1 MRASVTVRV
10 AGSTS
15 NLGAGFDCVGVAVG
29 RWLQVTAQAT
39 GGGKPVV
46 IERGGTLRTL
56 DTAPEAD
63 LLYRGF
69 AAACRRAGREVPGG
83 LALAADSDIPVARGL
98 GSSAAATVAGAAAA
112 AALLDLALDA
122 TGLVELCS
130 ELEGHPDNVA
140 PAVFGG
146 ANLVLRGPDG
156 LIVTPLP
163 IHQSLALVFAVP
175 DFTVETKRARAA
187 LPATLPHADAVR
199 AAAKSAALV
208 HGLAHG
214 DARLLAAGLD
224 DVLHVPFRR
233 ALVPG
238 YDEVTGAARQ
248 AGAYGATLSGSG
260 PTIVA
265 VVGADPR
272 HHRPDVSRHPPRR
285 RLRDRLMAR
294 APRSPPHI
302 HKFGGASL
310 ANAAGIAHAA
320 KIVVGHRPAPQVVVV
335 SAMSGVT
342 DALLDCAARASRG
355 DAAQVRAAA
364 KTLRARH
371 AEAVRALVPRGAR
384 LDELGGI
391 IDAAFAELEQLAGG
405 LGSLR
410 EINPRTIDYL
420 VARGERLSAQMFAAA
435 LEAAGC
441 PAVYVDATEVVQ
453 TDGTFGNASP
463 DLGGT
468 QHHARRALGPVL
480 ARGAVPVVPGFLG
493 AAPDGQVATL
503 GRGGSD
509 LTATLLARVLGARD
523 VSLWKDVPGL
533 LTADPRIVPD
543 ARVVPQVHLREAAE
557 LAYYGAKVLHPRSLV
572 PVMKQNV
579 AIRIRPFADPASL
592 GTEISRRRTLEQYP
606 VKALSAIPKQALL
619 TVTGSGMLGVPG
631 IAARTFAAVHH
642 EGISVSLITQASSEH
657 SICFSVP
664 EESAQRARRSLE
676 QTFQREIARQEIDG
690 VEART
695 GLATLV
701 VVGLGMAETPGIA
714 ARVFSALAEAGI
726 NVIATA
732 QGSSELNLSLVVDGK
747 EAPRA
752 QRLVHAAFQ
761 LSKIGG
767 GAVAH
772 PERSDVVLL
781 GFGQIGRALAPMIAK
796 VKREALTLR
805 IVGLIDS
812 SGFVFDAD
820 GFSPRR
826 LAALGAAKAKG
837 APLAKATGGRRA
849 SAAEAVAFVARH
861 ALSNPILV
869 DLTAD
874 ETTDTLTTALGAGM
888 HVVLANKRPVTT
900 DKRQYDALRA
910 AAQAHGRRLLL
921 EATVGAGLP
930 IIDTY
935 QKLVESGD
943 RVSKIE
949 GCPSGTLGYLFGELG
964 RGAAFSTALEGAIA
978 KGYPEPDPREDL
990 SGMDVARKALILG
1003 RLLGFPGELDD
1014 IAVESLVP
1022 DGAGRLKLDRFLAS
1036 LEQFDAAWAKRVAA
1050 ARARG
1055 GVLRYRAIVTRKS
1068 IRVGLVVVDA
1078 SSPMASLNGTD
1089 NQFIFTT
1096 MRYKKNPLVITGP
1109 GAGPAVTA
1117 GGILND
1123 VLKLAGA

>member
-1 MRASVTVRV
+1 MTPRS
-10 AGSTS
+10 
-15 NLGAGFDCVGVAVG
+15 
-29 RWLQVTAQAT
+29 
-39 GGGKPVV
+39 
-46 IERGGTLRTL
+46 
-56 DTAPEAD
+56 
-63 LLYRGF
+63 
-69 AAACRRAGREVPGG
+69 
-83 LALAADSDIPVARGL
+83 ALAR
-98 GSSAAATVAGAAAA
+98 T
-112 AALLDLALDA
+112 
-122 TGLVELCS
+122 
-130 ELEGHPDNVA
+130 
-140 PAVFGG
+140 
-146 ANLVLRGPDG
+146 
-156 LIVTPLP
+156 
-163 IHQSLALVFAVP
+163 
-175 DFTVETKRARAA
+175 
-187 LPATLPHADAVR
+187 
-199 AAAKSAALV
+199 
-208 HGLAHG
+208 
-214 DARLLAAGLD
+214 
-224 DVLHVPFRR
+224 
-233 ALVPG
+233 
-238 YDEVTGAARQ
+238 
-248 AGAYGATLSGSG
+248 
-260 PTIVA
+260 
-265 VVGADPR
+265 
-272 HHRPDVSRHPPRR
+272 
-285 RLRDRLMAR
+285 
-294 APRSPPHI
+294 PHI

-310 ANAAGIAHAA
+310 ADATGVQHAA
-320 KIVVGHRPAPQVVVV
+320 RIVVSHRPTPQVVVV
-335 SAMSGVT
+335 SAMAGVT
-342 DALLDCAARASRG
+342 DALLDCAMRASRG
-355 DAAQVRAAA
+355 TAGAKEVRAAA
-364 KTLRARH
+364 AQLRARH
-371 AEAVRALVPRGAR
+371 VEAARALVPRGAQ
-384 LDELGGI
+384 LDELAAA

-405 LGSLR
+405 LGVLR
-410 EINPRTIDYL
+410 ELTPRTVDYL
-420 VARGERLSAQMFAAA
+420 VARGERLSAQLFAAG
-435 LEAAGC
+435 LHAAGC
-441 PAVYVDATEVVQ
+441 PVAYVDATEVVQ

-463 DLGGT
+463 DLART
-468 QHHARRALGPVL
+468 VRSARRALGPHL

-509 LTATLLARVLGARD
+509 LTATLLARALGARE

-557 LAYYGAKVLHPRSLV
+557 LAYYGAKVLHPRALV
-572 PVMKQNV
+572 PVLKQNV
-579 AIRIRPFADPASL
+579 AIRVRPFAEPGSL

-606 VKALSAIPKQALL
+606 VKALSAIPGQALL

-631 IAARTFAAVHH
+631 IAARTFAAVHQ

-676 QTFQREIARQEIDG
+676 ETFQREIARQEIDG

-714 ARVFSALAEAGI
+714 ARVFAALAEAGI

-747 EAPRA
+747 DAPRA
-752 QRLVHAAFQ
+752 QRVVHAAFQ
-761 LSKIGG
+761 LAKIGG
-767 GAVAH
+767 GAVAQ
-772 PERSDVVLL
+772 PERTDVVLL

-796 VKREALTLR
+796 VKRDGLTLR
-805 IVGLIDS
+805 IVGLIDR
-812 SGFVFDAD
+812 SGLVFDAR
-820 GFSPRR
+820 GFTPAR
-826 LAALGAAKAKG
+826 LATLAAAKAKG
-837 APLAKATGGRRA
+837 TPLTKAAGTQSEARRA
-849 SAAEAVAFVARH
+849 GATEAVKFVAGH
-861 ALSNPILV
+861 ALANPVLV
-869 DLTAD
+869 DVTAD
-874 ETTDTLTTALGAGM
+874 DTTEAVTAALSAGM

-900 DKRQYDALRA
+900 DKRRYDALRA
-910 AAQAHGRRLLL
+910 TAQAHGRRLLH

-949 GCPSGTLGYLFGELG
+949 GCPSGTLGYLFGEMG
-964 RGAAFSTALEGAIA
+964 RGASFSAALRGAIA
-978 KGYPEPDPREDL
+978 KGYPEPDPRDDL

-1003 RLLGFPGELDD
+1003 RLLGFAGGLEN

-1022 DGAGRLKLDRFLAS
+1022 DGADRLPLDRFLKS
-1036 LEQFDAAWAKRVAA
+1036 LDEYDAAWAKRVAA

-1055 GVLRYRAIVTRKS
+1055 GVLRYRAIVTRRG

>member
-1 MRASVTVRV
+1 MPR
-10 AGSTS
+10 
-15 NLGAGFDCVGVAVG
+15 
-29 RWLQVTAQAT
+29 TAR
-39 GGGKPVV
+39 P
-46 IERGGTLRTL
+46 IE
-56 DTAPEAD
+56 
-63 LLYRGF
+63 
-69 AAACRRAGREVPGG
+69 
-83 LALAADSDIPVARGL
+83 
-98 GSSAAATVAGAAAA
+98 
-112 AALLDLALDA
+112 
-122 TGLVELCS
+122 
-130 ELEGHPDNVA
+130 
-140 PAVFGG
+140 
-146 ANLVLRGPDG
+146 
-156 LIVTPLP
+156 
-163 IHQSLALVFAVP
+163 
-175 DFTVETKRARAA
+175 
-187 LPATLPHADAVR
+187 
-199 AAAKSAALV
+199 
-208 HGLAHG
+208 
-214 DARLLAAGLD
+214 
-224 DVLHVPFRR
+224 
-233 ALVPG
+233 
-238 YDEVTGAARQ
+238 
-248 AGAYGATLSGSG
+248 
-260 PTIVA
+260 
-265 VVGADPR
+265 
-272 HHRPDVSRHPPRR
+272 
-285 RLRDRLMAR
+285 
-294 APRSPPHI
+294 I

-310 ANAAGIAHAA
+310 ANGAAIAQAVA
-320 KIVVGHRPAPQVVVV
+320 IIRARRPAPMVVVV
-335 SAMSGVT
+335 SAMAGVT
-342 DALLDCAARASRG
+342 DALLDLAAAAIQRGPDSARATVE
-355 DAAQVRAAA
+355 ALCAQH
-364 KTLRARH
+364 LG
-371 AEAVRALVPRGAR
+371 AVRALLGPGPRT
-384 LDELGGI
+384 DELVQTI
-391 IDAAFAELEQLAGG
+391 EHAFAEVEPLAAG
-405 LGSLR
+405 LRILR
-410 EINPRTIDYL
+410 ELTPRTTDYL
-420 VARGERLSAQMFAAA
+420 VARGEQLSARIVAAA
-435 LEAAGC
+435 LDCAGC
-441 PAVYVDATEVVQ
+441 PATYVDAAAVIQ

-463 DLGGT
+463 DL
-468 QHHARRALGPVL
+468 ARTERSARHVLQPLL
-480 ARGAVPVVPGFLG
+480 ARGVVPVVPGFLG

-509 LTATLLARVLGARD
+509 LTATLLARVLGARE

-557 LAYYGAKVLHPRSLV
+557 LAYYGAKVLHARSVV

-579 AIRIRPFADPASL
+579 AIRIRPFAEPASF

-606 VKALSAIPKQALL
+606 VKALSAIPGQALL

-676 QTFQREIARQEIDG
+676 EAFQREIARQEIDG

-826 LAALGAAKAKG
+826 LAGLGAAKAKG

-900 DKRQYDALRA
+900 DKRKYDALRA
-910 AAQAHGRRLLL
+910 AAQAHGRRVLL

-964 RGAAFSTALEGAIA
+964 RGAAFSEALEGAIA

-1003 RLLGFPGELDD
+1003 RLLGFPGQ
-1014 IAVESLVP
+1014 V
-1022 DGAGRLKLDRFLAS
+1022 LACHVH
-1036 LEQFDAAWAKRVAA
+1036 A
-1050 ARARG
+1050 
-1055 GVLRYRAIVTRKS
+1055 
-1068 IRVGLVVVDA
+1068 
-1078 SSPMASLNGTD
+1078 
-1089 NQFIFTT
+1089 
-1096 MRYKKNPLVITGP
+1096 
-1109 GAGPAVTA
+1109 
-1117 GGILND
+1117 
-1123 VLKLAGA
+1123 